1 MVESLLTVDNE
12 LLGDDLFIKPKK
24 KKKILMLSDH
34 PLAPSG
40 VGVQARFLIEGL
52 VKTGDYSFRC
62 LGGAIKHQDYRTIKV
77 SDDFVI
83 KPVDGFGTH
92 DMIRSLLITEK
103 PDAIV
108 IFTDPR
114 QFIWLWEIEDEIH
127 QVCPIAYWHVWDN
140 DPYPA
145 FNRPWYES
153 TDLINCLSWKTY
165 ELIKPNFPEKTE
177 YIPHAFPK
185 HVFFEISKEEIQKL
199 SVQNFGPKANWFKAL
214 WVNRNATRKLP
225 ADVLD
230 GWKLFLDKLEAKH
243 GHRNA
248 VLIMHTDPNDVE
260 GPNLLAVAEMMG
272 LQNNVWFS
280 TEKLDFDKM
289 NILHNLVD
297 TTVNV
302 SKNEGFGLSTLISLQ
317 VGKPVVALKTGGET
331 RKVIDHRDGTEL
343 GVGIDPAKR
352 CLVGSQLVPYIY
364 EDFAGTEELA
374 NAFLK
379 VHDYTPEEKE
389 TLRLKAKDYVDYEFS
404 HEKIIKRWD
413 ETLTECIKKFK
424 SNQSKTWSLQKIE
437 PVMTGVGAESVV
449 ERSPERLAEA
459 RAAQITSDAVKT
471 QQFMEA
477 SYASN
482 ESNDTRD
489 KKVHSTGTK
498 KISKK
503 SSTGNMKM
511 VVSEK
516 SGKNKK
522 RKKRK

>member
-1 MVESLLTVDNE
+1 MTESLLTVDNE

-52 VKTGDYSFRC
+52 IKTGNYSFRC
-62 LGGAIKHQDYRTIKV
+62 LGGAIKHQDYRTIQV
-77 SDDFVI
+77 NEDFIV

-103 PDAIV
+103 PDAIL

-165 ELIKPNFPEKTE
+165 ELIKPHFPEKTE

-185 HVFFEISKEEIQKL
+185 NIYFEIPKEEVDKL
-199 SVQNFGPKANWFKAL
+199 AAQNFGPRANWFKAL

-230 GWKLFLDKLEAKH
+230 SWKLFLDKLEAKH

-248 VLIMHTDPNDVE
+248 VLIMHTDPGDVE

-280 TEKLDFDKM
+280 TDKLGFDRM

-297 TTVNV
+297 TVVNV

-317 VGKPVVALKTGGET
+317 VGKPIIALKTGGET
-331 RKVIDHRDGTEL
+331 RKVVDHRDGTEL
-343 GVGIDPAKR
+343 GVAIEPAKR

-364 EDFAGTEELA
+364 EDFADTEDLA

-389 TLRLKAKDYVDYEFS
+389 ALKVKAKDYVDFEYN
-404 HEKIIKRWD
+404 HEKIIQRWD
-413 ETLTECIKKFK
+413 ETLTSCIDKFK
-424 SNQSKTWSLQKIE
+424 AGHTNTWSVQKIE
-437 PVMTGVGAESVV
+437 PIIPGRGEEAIVD
-449 ERSPERLAEA
+449 RNPDRLAEA
-459 RAAQITSDAVKT
+459 KEAQMAAEMART
-471 QQFMEA
+471 QQFVNSTLTATET
-477 SYASN
+477 N
-482 ESNDTRD
+482 QN
-489 KKVHSTGTK
+489 KKTVAPGVKRVSSPGK
-498 KISKK
+498 PS
-503 SSTGNMKM
+503 SSTRTKPLNK
-511 VVSEK
+511 K
-516 SGKNKK
+516 ANKNKKK
-522 RKKRK
+522 RKK

>member
-1 MVESLLTVDNE
+1 MTESLLTVDND

-52 VKTGDYSFRC
+52 VNTGNYSFRC
-62 LGGAIKHQDYRTIKV
+62 LGGAIKHQDYRTIQV
-77 SDDFVI
+77 NEDFIV

-92 DMIRSLLITEK
+92 DMMRSLLITEK
-103 PDAIV
+103 PDALL

-127 QVCPIAYWHVWDN
+127 QVCPITYWHVWDN

-153 TDLINCLSWKTY
+153 TDLINCLSYKTY
-165 ELIKPNFPEKTE
+165 ELVKPHFPEKTE

-185 HVFFEISKEEIQKL
+185 HIYFEIPKEEVDKL
-199 SVQNFGPKANWFKAL
+199 AVQNFGPKAGWFKAL

-248 VLIMHTDPNDVE
+248 VMIMHTDPNDPE

-280 TEKLDFDKM
+280 TDKLGFDRM

-297 TTVNV
+297 TVVNV
-302 SKNEGFGLSTLISLQ
+302 SKNEGFGLSTLVSLQ
-317 VGKPVVALKTGGET
+317 VGKPIITLKTGGET
-331 RKVIDHRDGTEL
+331 RQVIDHRNGNEL
-343 GVGIDPAKR
+343 GVGLEPIKR
-352 CLVGSQLVPYIY
+352 CMVGSQLVPYIY

-374 NAFLK
+374 DAFLK
-379 VHDYTPEEKE
+379 VFEYTPEEKE
-389 TLRLKAKDYVDYEFS
+389 DIKIKAKDYVDYEFNMD
-404 HEKIIKRWD
+404 KIIKRWD
-413 ETLTECIKKFK
+413 ETLTTCIDNFK
-424 SNQSKTWSLQKIE
+424 AGNTNTWSIQKIE
-437 PVMTGVGAESVV
+437 PIIPGKGEEAIID
-449 ERSPERLAEA
+449 RNPNRLAEVKQ
-459 RAAQITSDAVKT
+459 AQIAAEMAQNQRFVQSSLVKP
-471 QQFMEA
+471 
-477 SYASN
+477 
-482 ESNDTRD
+482 ESTPTE
-489 KKVHSTGTK
+489 KKLEPGAKRVLKTAAPK
-498 KISKK
+498 LAPK
-503 SSTGNMKM
+503 
-511 VVSEK
+511 
-516 SGKNKK
+516 KNKK
-522 RKKRK
+522 NKGK